1 MGYCFHKRTQRMAVI
16 TLFGHPQ
23 DLTRINTDDLAATL
37 TATVIEN
44 ELQLSKTPTQ
54 SPSLFNSNRT
64 PARQSQSSAGLFNP
78 TKLTPKPQPLQPAL
92 QVSDSR
98 SDNVIPLNTIKPKG

>member
-1 MGYCFHKRTQRMAVI
+1 MAVI

-44 ELQLSKTPTQ
+44 ELQLH
-54 SPSLFNSNRT
+54 
-64 PARQSQSSAGLFNP
+64 
-78 TKLTPKPQPLQPAL
+78 
-92 QVSDSR
+92 
-98 SDNVIPLNTIKPKG
+98 